1 MTEPQDTAPKDDDE
15 RSLETTDADF
25 SEQHAEIAPGEDDW
39 TRRAALASDPEVSE
53 ADAVE
58 QLREVELDEDEYR

>member
-25 SEQHAEIAPGEDDW
+25 SEQRAEVAPGEEDW
-39 TRRAALASDPEVSE
+39 ARGAALADPEVSE

>member
-1 MTEPQDTAPKDDDE
+1 MTTQPQGDDD
-15 RSLETTDADF
+15 RSLESGDADLDEQR
-25 SEQHAEIAPGEDDW
+25 SEVAAEEGDW
-39 TRRAALASDPEVSE
+39 TGRGRLRAEDEVSE